1 MAQPQ
6 VTEEEFKL
14 WLEEPATKLL
24 RLYAATERMR
34 LMESWAT
41 GGHAVESA
49 EGTAQL
55 NAQAIGKCLAYMD
68 IAEIKFED
76 IEKVMQGNDD

>member
-1 MAQPQ
+1 MAQ

-14 WLEEPATKLL
+14 WLEDPVTKLL

-41 GGHAVESA
+41 GGQTSESA
-49 EGTAQL
+49 DGTAQL
-55 NAQAIGKCLAYMD
+55 NAQAIGKCVAYMD
-68 IAEIKFED
+68 IAQINWTD
-76 IEKVMQGNDD
+76 IQKAQESDE